1 MTKVMSLFMNM
12 DKMCGDQFEK
22 GLKDLKVLAESEA
35 QSLPGSS
42 RIAAA

>member
-1 MTKVMSLFMNM
+1 M

-35 QSLPGSS
+35 QRLPAGS
-42 RIAAA
+42 RTAAA